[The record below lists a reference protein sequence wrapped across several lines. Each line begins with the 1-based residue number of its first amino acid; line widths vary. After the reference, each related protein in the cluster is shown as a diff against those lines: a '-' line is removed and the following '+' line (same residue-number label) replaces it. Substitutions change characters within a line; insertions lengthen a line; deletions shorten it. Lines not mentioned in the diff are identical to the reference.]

1 MASLIYQRFLAN
13 LMNKVVD
20 LEADTIKVA
29 LMDNV
34 HSPLATDNEWADV
47 SANEVVGTGY
57 VAGGSALAGKAVTQ
71 GATTKWD
78 ATDLVWN
85 NATFSAYHAV
95 IYDDTVA
102 TDDLIAS
109 IDFGGEQAISD
120 GIFTIAWA
128 SEGIIT
134 LVEV

>member
-1 MASLIYQRFLAN
+1 
-13 LMNKVVD
+13 MNKVVD

-47 SANEVVGTGY
+47 SANEVTGIGY

-71 GATTKWD
+71 GAITKWD
-78 ATDLVWN
+78 AGDLVWS

-95 IYDDTVA
+95 IYDDTLA
-102 TDDLIAS
+102 GDDLIAS

-134 LVEV
+134 LSEI

>member
-29 LMDNV
+29 LMNNS
-34 HSPLATDNEWADV
+34 H
-47 SANEVVGTGY
+47 SANAAHNTFSQVTANQITGTGY
-57 VAGGSALAGKAVTQ
+57 VAGGQNLVGKAVTQ
-71 GATTKWD
+71 GSTTKWD

-102 TDDLIAS
+102 GDDLIAS
-109 IDFGGEQAISD
+109 IDFGGEQAIAD
-120 GIFTIAWA
+120 GIFTIVWDVA
-128 SEGIIT
+128 GIIT
-134 LVEV
+134 LAEV

>member
-1 MASLIYQRFLAN
+1 MASLLYQRFLAN

-20 LEADTIKVA
+20 LEADTIKIA
-29 LMDNV
+29 LMTV
-34 HSPLATDNEWADV
+34 AHTPLATHNTFSQV
-47 SANEVVGTGY
+47 SANEITGIGY
-57 VAGGSALAGKAVTQ
+57 VAGGKDLDGKAVTQ

-78 ATDLVWN
+78 GNDVVWS

-120 GIFTIAWA
+120 GIFTIAWDA
-128 SEGIIT
+128 QGIIT
-134 LVEV
+134 LSEI

>member
-13 LMNKVVD
+13 LMNKIVD

-29 LMDNV
+29 LMNNS
-34 HSPLATDNEWADV
+34 HSALATHNTFSQV
-47 SANEVVGTGY
+47 SANEITGIGY
-57 VAGGSALAGKAVTQ
+57 VAGGKDLEGKSVTQ
-71 GATTKWD
+71 GASTKWD
-78 ATDLVWN
+78 ATDIVWS

-102 TDDLIAS
+102 TKDLICS

-120 GIFTIAWA
+120 GIFTITWD
-128 SEGIIT
+128 SLGIIT
-134 LVEV
+134 LSEN

>member
-29 LMDNV
+29 LMTVAHTPNAA
-34 HSPLATDNEWADV
+34 HNTFSQV
-47 SANEVVGTGY
+47 SANEVSGAGY
-57 VAGGSALAGKAVTQ
+57 ISGGQALAGKAVTQ
-71 GATTKWD
+71 GGTTKWD
-78 ATDLVWN
+78 ATDLTWN

-95 IYDDTVA
+95 IFDDTLA
-102 TDDLIAS
+102 GKDLIAS

-120 GIFTIAWA
+120 GIFTIAWDA
-128 SEGIIT
+128 QGIIT
-134 LVEV
+134 LSEI

>member
-1 MASLIYQRFLAN
+1 MASLLYNRFLAN

-47 SANEVVGTGY
+47 SANEISGTGY
-57 VAGGSALAGKAVTQ
+57 VSGGQALVGKVVTQ
-71 GATTKWD
+71 GGATKWD

-120 GIFTIAWA
+120 GIFSIAWNVA
-128 SEGIIT
+128 GIIT
-134 LVEV
+134 LSEI